1 MIKATVLSLILA
13 LTPSLAAAADIT
25 GRASVIDGDTI
36 EINGV
41 RVRFEGIDAP
51 ESRQVCENAAGKAY
65 RCGQT
70 SAKALDAFLA
80 KSRPTT
86 CTATGSSYERVGGY
100 FVRADDADINS
111 WMVRNGYAIDWPKY
125 SAGRYASEQAEAQ
138 ASRVGIWAGR
148 LTRLALCVARAVTE
162 VPY

>member
-1 MIKATVLSLILA
+1 MIKATALTLA
-13 LTPSLAAAADIT
+13 LALIPSLAAAGDIT

-36 EINGV
+36 EINGA

-51 ESRQVCENAAGKAY
+51 ESRQICENAAGKAY

-86 CTATGSSYERVGGY
+86 CTATGSSYDRVVGNC
-100 FVRADDADINS
+100 VRADGADVNA
-111 WMVRNGYAIDWPKY
+111 WMVRNGHAIDWPKY
-125 SAGRYASEQAEAQ
+125 SGGRYAGEQAEAQ
-138 ASRVGIWAGR
+138 AAHAGVWAGAFEPPCAVR
-148 LTRLALCVARAVTE
+148 GARCD
-162 VPY
+162 